1 MVNENKENSEKNIEK
16 LEIESKDISEVT
28 SEQPIP
34 QAPIPVVVVSEKGEK
49 IKDEIGELQEKFLG
63 NLKEGFNIQEKFLNY
78 LKDHFDYEALPQKL
92 TKWMKFWLWFQRH
105 KFILLVGFLIGIS
118 SGIGI
123 DKYMNKI
130 DTRKSINLGIFE
142 FEGYLFEV
150 QHSARKKFFEDNKI
164 NIPEK
169 PQQENEAT
177 KGK

>member
-1 MVNENKENSEKNIEK
+1 MPLNPWEPRKAI
-16 LEIESKDISEVT
+16 T
-28 SEQPIP
+28 SPFF
-34 QAPIPVVVVSEKGEK
+34 V
-49 IKDEIGELQEKFLG
+49 F
-63 NLKEGFNIQEKFLNY
+63 
-78 LKDHFDYEALPQKL
+78 
-92 TKWMKFWLWFQRH
+92 
-105 KFILLVGFLIGIS
+105 
-118 SGIGI
+118 
-123 DKYMNKI
+123 